1 MAWYVTQAPMAGA
14 LSYLHEFL
22 MQEFERIFGREIMHM
37 RDCTIYNDPQSK
49 GPYCYYEPH
58 VRIRL
63 AQESLDYW
71 AQTVFQLSHEMTH
84 YACLSVRGLDTPPA
98 RWYEE
103 IFCEAMSL
111 YFLEYAAT
119 NWSYCWLSRI
129 NPSFDAS
136 IRDYLNV
143 NYNDAWSEGLASCR
157 THAALLTYDRDLMPE
172 RRRDGHVRERNKL
185 YLAIRQNPTAA
196 GALVRYSRYLCAGGV
211 LVDFASW
218 QRAERGNPLIPLFA
232 SLQPVK

>member
-22 MQEFERIFGREIMHM
+22 MQEFERIFGWDIMHT
-37 RDCTIYNDPQSK
+37 RDCTIYNDPQS
-49 GPYCYYEPH
+49 GCPYCYYEPH

-84 YACLSVRGLDTPPA
+84 YACLSVRGLDTPPI

-103 IFCEAMSL
+103 ILCEAMSL
-111 YFLEYAAT
+111 YFLEYAAAHWT
-119 NWSYCWLSRI
+119 GCWLYRI
-129 NPSFDAS
+129 NAQFDAS

-143 NYNDAWSEGLASCR
+143 NYNTAATAALASCR
-157 THAALLTYDRDLMPE
+157 THAALLAYERDLMPE
-172 RRRDGHVRERNKL
+172 RRREGHVRERNKL

-196 GALVRYSRYLCAGGV
+196 GALVRYSRYRCAGGV
-211 LVDFASW
+211 LIDFATW
-218 QRAERGNPLIPLFA
+218 QRAEPYNPLIPLFA
-232 SLQPVK
+232 SFQPVK